1 MQLVSSIAKESK
13 KKKKMGAKKLNKD
26 TFVNVGLNLIDKK
39 IKKENSSISGSGITL
54 RNNEIKDL

>member
-1 MQLVSSIAKESK
+1 
-13 KKKKMGAKKLNKD
+13 MGAKKLNKD

-54 RNNEIKDL
+54 RNNQIKDL